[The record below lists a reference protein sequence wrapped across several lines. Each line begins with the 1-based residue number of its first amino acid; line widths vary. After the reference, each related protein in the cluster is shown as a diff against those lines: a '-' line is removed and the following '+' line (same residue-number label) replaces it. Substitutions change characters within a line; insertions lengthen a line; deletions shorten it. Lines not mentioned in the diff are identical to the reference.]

1 MRTRSLVISAT
12 LIAALVLALA
22 VIALA
27 QNPNIGNWKM
37 NPAKSKF
44 SQRPPKSFTMTIEA
58 QGDSLK
64 FVQDM
69 IDADGK
75 GIHRSFTAKYDGKD
89 YPVTAPDQDAI
100 SLIIGINA
108 NTTNYVGKKSGKE
121 VWRGQAV
128 VSKDG
133 KTSIDTGGG
142 KDASE
147 RAFTYSFFL
156 EKQ

>member
-1 MRTRSLVISAT
+1 LAISAT
-12 LIAALVLALA
+12 LIAAFVLVLA

-27 QNPNIGNWKM
+27 QNPNIGTWKM

-44 SQRPPKSFTMTIEA
+44 SYAPPKSFTMTIEA

-75 GIHRSFTAKYDGKD
+75 AIHRSFTAKYDGKD
-89 YPVTAPDQDAI
+89 YPVMDPDQDAI
-100 SLIIGINA
+100 SLTGINA

-128 VSKDG
+128 VSEDG
-133 KTSIDTGGG
+133 KTSIDTGGS
-142 KDASE
+142 KDASGQ
-147 RAFTYSFFL
+147 AFTYSFFL